1 MTVETPVTPDLA
13 ALFDPVSVAVVGAS
27 ASPGKWGYEYS
38 RRLLGG
44 AHRRRVYLVNERGAR
59 VHGVDTWRSIDS
71 LPEAPQLAVICVPR
85 DAVPGAVEALLARG
99 TRLLVCI
106 TAGFAET
113 GDEGARVQ
121 ARLMEMVRAAGARLV
136 GPNCLGLF
144 DAAAEFH
151 CTSFWDIP
159 PGRIGVVSQSGT
171 VLLELAERLGR
182 AGHGIS
188 RAVSLGNQADIG
200 IEEYVALFADDP
212 HSAAIVAYVEH
223 FRDGRG
229 ILAACARA
237 KAAGKEV
244 VLLVPRASEA
254 VGRSVSS
261 HTGSMV
267 APDRVVDEALADL
280 GLVRVSG
287 MPGLLTALD
296 GLMSP
301 ARLAGGRI
309 AILGDGGGSVTM
321 ATSAA
326 SAAGLEVPAFSP
338 ALVGR
343 LHAVAN
349 PGCGLSNPVDVVGA
363 LDLAVFL
370 PLIEEIAASGE
381 VDGLLLSGFFNN
393 VLSGDGAAAVAAER
407 ATGARI
413 VEVARRHGLGLAVA
427 SVYPQEPALLAM
439 SDLGIPRYDFPEQA
453 VAALGFGLRRT
464 PRRALPD
471 LPDRRDAPGGRAP
484 APAADYFAA
493 RDCLAGAGIPFARA
507 IRAAS
512 RGQALA
518 AAREIG
524 FPVVLKALASSHKSD
539 GGGVRTDLADEAAFL
554 AAFDAMAPLAAPA
567 YSIEAMADLRGGV
580 EILIGAVRD
589 AGFGP
594 TIAVGLGGTLT
605 ELLRD
610 TVVALAPVDEAHA
623 AGMIGRLRMAALLEG
638 YRGRPAVDLPALARA
653 VAQVSRLVASRLDID
668 EAELNP
674 VFALPQGVVAVDA
687 RIVTKG

>member
-1 MTVETPVTPDLA
+1 MQ
-13 ALFDPVSVAVVGAS
+13 
-27 ASPGKWGYEYS
+27 
-38 RRLLGG
+38 
-44 AHRRRVYLVNERGAR
+44 AR
-59 VHGVDTWRSIDS
+59 VM
-71 LPEAPQLAVICVPR
+71 A
-85 DAVPGAVEALLARG
+85 
-99 TRLLVCI
+99 
-106 TAGFAET
+106 
-113 GDEGARVQ
+113 
-121 ARLMEMVRAAGARLV
+121 MVRAAGARLV

-144 DAAAEFH
+144 DAAAEFQ

-212 HSAAIVAYVEH
+212 HSAAVVVYVEH

-244 VLLVPRASEA
+244 VLVVPRASEA
-254 VGRSVSS
+254 VSRSVSS

-267 APDRVVDEALADL
+267 APDTVIDEAVADL
-280 GLVRVSG
+280 GLTRVSG
-287 MPGLLTALD
+287 IPELLTALD
-296 GLMSP
+296 GLLSP
-301 ARLAGGRI
+301 ARLPGRRI

-326 SAAGLEVPAFSP
+326 SAGGLEVPAFSP
-338 ALVGR
+338 ALVDR
-343 LHAVAN
+343 LRAVAN

-393 VLSGDGAAAVAAER
+393 VMTGAEAAER
-407 ATGARI
+407 AVGAQV

-427 SVYPQEPALLAM
+427 SVYPTEPALLAM

-453 VAALGFGLRRT
+453 VAALRHGLHH
-464 PRRALPD
+464 PARRALPA
-471 LPDRRDAPGGRAP
+471 LP
-484 APAADYFAA
+484 APVPPCPATDYFAA
-493 RDCLAGAGIPFARA
+493 RDTFAAAGIPFARA
-507 IRAAS
+507 IRATS
-512 RGQALA
+512 PDEALSA
-518 AAREIG
+518 AVSIG
-524 FPVVLKALASSHKSD
+524 FPVVLKALAFSHKSD
-539 GGGVRTDLADEAAFL
+539 GGGVKVGLRDEATFL
-554 AAFDAMAPLAAPA
+554 AAFDAMAPLSSPA
-567 YSIEAMADLRGGV
+567 YSVEAMADLRGGV

-589 AGFGP
+589 ASFGP

-605 ELLRD
+605 ELMRD
-610 TVVALAPVDEAHA
+610 TVVALAPVDEVFA
-623 AGMIGRLRMAALLEG
+623 AGMIDRLRMAALLKG
-638 YRGRPAVDLPALARA
+638 YRDRPAVDLPALARA
-653 VAQVSRLVASRLDID
+653 VSQVSHLIAARPDIA

-674 VFALPQGVVAVDA
+674 IFALPHGVIAVDA
-687 RIVTKG
+687 RIVSGGRA